1 METKNKIQITSQLI
15 AEWTH
20 DATLLLN
27 DCTEAEVRQD
37 LKELGCPPKLLEQI
51 LQKAKTTVRAR
62 HRLLGLKVMLLGFC
76 LIFIGCL
83 LLYAGYFGVPI
94 GDNKVMHIG
103 AFFIFGPLI
112 IFAGMTWVFGG
123 LYKFFTGSTADV
135 ISRD

>member
-51 LQKAKTTVRAR
+51 LQKAKITVRAR
-62 HRLLGLKVMLLGFC
+62 HRFLGLKTMFFGFC
-76 LIFIGCL
+76 LIFIGGL
-83 LLYAGYFGVPI
+83 LLYAGYSGIPI
-94 GDNKVMHIG
+94 GDNKVVHIG
-103 AFFIFGPLI
+103 ALFIFGPLI
-112 IFAGMTWVFGG
+112 MFAGMTWAVGG
-123 LYKFFTGSTADV
+123 LYKFFTGSTVDV
-135 ISRD
+135 IARD